1 MARKHSQGDLRAS
14 AAERRLKAFELR
26 KAGLSY
32 KQIGDAL
39 GVSESMACKDVH
51 KILRDLAEKTE
62 GHARE
67 YRQLELER
75 VDALMAPLWPRA
87 RGRRVTNPDTG
98 VVEDIPPD
106 LKAMDRLMRLMERR
120 AKLLGLDLQPDEKD
134 DTEVVIRVVYGED
147 K

>member
-1 MARKHSQGDLRAS
+1 MAGHKGQSEKAAQRRIQSLQLRT
-14 AAERRLKAFELR
+14 
-26 KAGLSY
+26 AGFSY
-32 KQIGDAL
+32 RQIGAQL
-39 GVSESMACKDVH
+39 GVSEAQAHRDVH
-51 KILRDLAEKTE
+51 RELGKLAEKTE